1 MNAINSSGPLDA
13 AMSII
18 SNIRVFLLT
27 IVASSI
33 SRFAGLFRRR
43 RVPVLYQL
51 NATECGAACLAMVL
65 GFHGRPTKVA
75 EVRDTTGVGRDGLSA
90 GTMVAAAAEYGL
102 RMKAFSLQ
110 PADFAR
116 VPLPAIVHWDF
127 EHFVVVERWSA
138 KAITIVDPGTGRRTT
153 SPQEFSDRFTGV
165 VLACEPAENFDRH
178 VARATP
184 QWRSYLHALLV
195 QAPGV
200 LVQVLAASLV
210 LQLLGLAV
218 PLLTKIVVD
227 DVLAANVTGLLPI
240 IGLGLGVVVLSQLV
254 TTYLRSTLLLSLQAK
269 VDQHLMHGFFSHLLA
284 LPYRFFERRTTGDLM
299 MRLGSNAQVRE
310 ILTSQTLS
318 VVIDGSLIFVYLAFL
333 LAQEP
338 AFGGVVLAVAF
349 VQVALLFGSRRA
361 MHELNQRDLIAQ
373 SSSQAYLME
382 ALKGIATLKAS
393 GAEERT
399 LAHWSGLFTDQI
411 NASVRRGHL
420 AAAIGTV
427 LTVLRVLAPLALL
440 WVGAHQV
447 LSGDM
452 SLGMMLAL
460 QALAASVLTPLASL
474 VANGQRLQL
483 VGAHLER
490 LADVLDAEPESTTGA
505 TPEITGRIELDQV
518 GFRYDEHARPVLR
531 DISMAIEPGQKVALV
546 GRTGSGK
553 STLAKLL
560 LGLYE
565 PTTGEVRYDDMPM
578 ADLDH
583 RALRSQLGVVMQEP
597 VLFSGSIRQNI
608 AFNDPGIS
616 PEQVVEAAKLAGI
629 HDEIA
634 AMPMGYDTWLSEGGG
649 GLSGG
654 QRQRLA
660 LARAVAHHPTV
671 LLLDEATS
679 NLDVATEALIE
690 HNLRDAAPTRIV
702 IAHRLST
709 VRDADQILFLE
720 DGMIVERGTH
730 DELIAQQGRYA
741 ALVDQQLTGAIP
753 EQCGGDATS
762 ASIGLQA
769 ERR

>member
-138 KAITIVDPGTGRRTT
+138 KAITIVDPGTGRRTI

-440 WVGAHQV
+440 WVGVHQV

-490 LADVLDAEPESTTGA
+490 LADVLDTEPE
-505 TPEITGRIELDQV
+505 GRPGWSHGIWQ
-518 GFRYDEHARPVLR
+518 EHA
-531 DISMAIEPGQKVALV
+531 GQ
-546 GRTGSGK
+546 
-553 STLAKLL
+553 
-560 LGLYE
+560 
-565 PTTGEVRYDDMPM
+565 
-578 ADLDH
+578 
-583 RALRSQLGVVMQEP
+583 
-597 VLFSGSIRQNI
+597 I
-608 AFNDPGIS
+608 A
-616 PEQVVEAAKLAGI
+616 
-629 HDEIA
+629 
-634 AMPMGYDTWLSEGGG
+634 
-649 GLSGG
+649 
-654 QRQRLA
+654 
-660 LARAVAHHPTV
+660 ARAVRAHHGRG
-671 LLLDEATS
+671 
-679 NLDVATEALIE
+679 ALRR
-690 HNLRDAAPTRIV
+690 HADGGSRSPCAAKPAR
-702 IAHRLST
+702 R
-709 VRDADQILFLE
+709 
-720 DGMIVERGTH
+720 
-730 DELIAQQGRYA
+730 
-741 ALVDQQLTGAIP
+741 
-753 EQCGGDATS
+753 GDAGAGAVQRIDS
-762 ASIGLQA
+762 SEYRLQ
-769 ERR
+769 

>member
-138 KAITIVDPGTGRRTT
+138 KAITIVDPGTGRRTI

-269 VDQHLMHGFFSHLLA
+269 VDQHLMHGFFSHL
-284 LPYRFFERRTTGDLM
+284 
-299 MRLGSNAQVRE
+299 
-310 ILTSQTLS
+310 
-318 VVIDGSLIFVYLAFL
+318 
-333 LAQEP
+333 
-338 AFGGVVLAVAF
+338 
-349 VQVALLFGSRRA
+349 
-361 MHELNQRDLIAQ
+361 
-373 SSSQAYLME
+373 
-382 ALKGIATLKAS
+382 
-393 GAEERT
+393 
-399 LAHWSGLFTDQI
+399 
-411 NASVRRGHL
+411 
-420 AAAIGTV
+420 
-427 LTVLRVLAPLALL
+427 LAPLALL